1 MGKSSEQHLQ
11 MRDDEV
17 NGVPMY
23 NSAPKDNL
31 PTKKSIY
38 NIHEDYLRLMD
49 EIEQAE
55 GELSEDLDKRLTI
68 NKAEL
73 ETKSVSYG
81 YVIRQFDAE
90 VEQISKEIE
99 RLSKLSAAKTKA
111 QQGLKDRIK
120 DAMLAHGI
128 TKIQQNN
135 LTLSFRKS
143 EQLIIDQGAHIPIE
157 YISTKETEV
166 VDKAGIKAAV
176 KAGAEFIGIFIQE
189 NQNLQIK

>member
-1 MGKSSEQHLQ
+1 MET
-11 MRDDEV
+11 
-17 NGVPMY
+17 
-23 NSAPKDNL
+23 L
-31 PTKKSIY
+31 PAKKSIY
-38 NIHEDYLRLMD
+38 NIQEDYLRLMD

-55 GELSEDLDKRLTI
+55 GELSEELENRLTI
-68 NKAEL
+68 NQAEL

-90 VEQISKEIE
+90 VDQINKEIE
-99 RLSKLSAAKTKA
+99 RLTKLSSAKQKA

-143 EQLIIDQGAHIPIE
+143 EQLIIDQGAHIPVE

-166 VDKAGIKAAV
+166 IDKAGIKAAV
-176 KAGAEFIGIFIQE
+176 KAGVEFTGIFIQE